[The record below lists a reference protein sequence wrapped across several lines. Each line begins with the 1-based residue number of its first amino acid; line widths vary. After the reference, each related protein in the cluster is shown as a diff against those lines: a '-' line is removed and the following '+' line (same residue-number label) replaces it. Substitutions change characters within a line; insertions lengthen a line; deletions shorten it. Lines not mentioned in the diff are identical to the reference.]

1 MDENKITEERIP
13 AGIVTML
20 LAGYRETNKRLTY
33 AIIALAVCWLCTVG
47 GFLYYL
53 AGYEVQVS
61 SYGTF
66 ENSKVN
72 TSSGQFN
79 DKVDNFTVNNHGV
92 DLNGTSKK

>member
-47 GFLYYL
+47 GFLWYL
-53 AGYEVQVS
+53 SGYEVQVS
-61 SYGTF
+61 NYGSF
-66 ENSKVN
+66 ENSHVN
-72 TSSGQFN
+72 TSTGQQAETMTNYFQQGE
-79 DKVDNFTVNNHGV
+79 V
-92 DLNGTSKK
+92 TSENKK

>member
-33 AIIALAVCWLCTVG
+33 AIIALAACWLCTVG

-61 SYGTF
+61 NYGNF

-72 TSSGQFN
+72 ASAGQLA
-79 DKVDNFTVNNHGV
+79 DNMTNYFQQGEVNGKNQ
-92 DLNGTSKK
+92 K

>member
-47 GFLYYL
+47 GVLMVL
-53 AGYEVQVS
+53 V
-61 SYGTF
+61 
-66 ENSKVN
+66 
-72 TSSGQFN
+72 
-79 DKVDNFTVNNHGV
+79 GV
-92 DLNGTSKK
+92 RSAS

>member
-33 AIIALAVCWLCTVG
+33 ALIALAVCWLCTVG

-61 SYGTF
+61 NYGNF

-72 TSSGQFN
+72 ASKGIFEQQAETIN
-79 DKVDNFTVNNHGV
+79 YNGV
-92 DLNGTSKK
+92 DLNGENKK

>member
-47 GFLYYL
+47 GSCIIWLDMKCRS
-53 AGYEVQVS
+53 AI
-61 SYGTF
+61 
-66 ENSKVN
+66 
-72 TSSGQFN
+72 
-79 DKVDNFTVNNHGV
+79 TVILKTARLMPVLGN
-92 DLNGTSKK
+92 